1 MNQHRKGLSLFQLI
15 DRKKFDALAKKH
27 RIDRSVRSFKT
38 WEFTQALLCSFVM
51 RLGSFREVEMALG
64 IPDSTFGDALRLRHS
79 EFFRELCDLVLLEIR
94 GKTESRKCR
103 KAIRQILAIDSS
115 EIDVH
120 GSLFDQPGW
129 KKKYTIGH
137 KASAKLHIVWNVD
150 GQWVEDFLITPSRK
164 GDSPVSLK
172 LRLLPM
178 KMYVFDRAYNDF
190 NFWLKVVSAKSDFVT
205 RLKDCASYRALQKS
219 VLRGN
224 QNATGV
230 LYDGPFVSTS
240 LSAKNSELHLR
251 HIIYRAPESQKIFH
265 FVTSNKKMSGETI
278 AGIYKKRWSVE
289 LLFRWLKGHLD
300 IRRLPTKSPNAIRTQ
315 LAVAVLVQLLL
326 QLKKTIDEFGGTL
339 WELLRTIRTD
349 LCRQSLVKYGPTEGC
364 RWNYALVADPTG

>member
-27 RIDRSVRSFKT
+27 GIDRSVRSFKT
-38 WEFTQALLCSFVM
+38 WEFTQALICSFVM
-51 RLGSFREVEMALG
+51 RLGSFREVESALN

-79 EFFRELCDLVLLEIR
+79 EFFRELCDVVLLEIR
-94 GKTESRKCR
+94 GKSESRKCR

-120 GSLFDQPGW
+120 GSLFDEPGW

-137 KASAKLHIVWNVD
+137 KASAKLHVVWNVD

-164 GDSPVSLK
+164 GDSPVSLN
-172 LRLLPM
+172 LRLSPR

-190 NFWLKVVSAKSDFVT
+190 NFWQKIVSAKSDFVT
-205 RLKDCASYRALQKS
+205 RLKDCASYRTLQQS
-219 VLRGN
+219 LLRGN

-230 LYDGPFVSTS
+230 IYDGPFVSTA
-240 LSAKNSELHLR
+240 LSARKSELQLR
-251 HIIYRAPESQKIFH
+251 HIVYRDPMSNKIFH
-265 FVTSNKKMSGETI
+265 FVTSNRRMNGETI
-278 AGIYKKRWSVE
+278 AGIYKKRWAVE

-300 IRRLPTKSPNAIRTQ
+300 IRRLPTKNPNAIRTQ

-326 QLKKTIDEFGGTL
+326 QLKKTIDEYSGTL
-339 WELLRTIRTD
+339 WDLLRTIRTG
-349 LCRQSLVKYGPTEGC
+349 LCQQILIEYGPAEDC
-364 RWNYALVADPTG
+364 RWSSALATNSTS

>member
-27 RIDRSVRSFKT
+27 GIDRSVRSFKT
-38 WEFTQALLCSFVM
+38 WEFTQALICSFVM
-51 RLGSFREVEMALG
+51 RLGSFREVELALG

-94 GKTESRKCR
+94 GKSESRTCR

-120 GSLFDQPGW
+120 GSLFDEPGW

-137 KASAKLHIVWNVD
+137 KASAKLHVVWNVD

-164 GDSPVSLK
+164 GDSPVSLN
-172 LRLLPM
+172 LRLLPR

-190 NFWLKVVSAKSDFVT
+190 NFWQKVVAVKSDFVT
-205 RLKDCASYRALQKS
+205 RLKDCASYRTLQKS
-219 VLRGN
+219 ALRGN

-230 LYDGPFVSTS
+230 IYDGPFVSTS
-240 LSAKNSELHLR
+240 LSARKSNLQLR
-251 HIIYRAPESQKIFH
+251 HIIYRDSLSGKIFH

-278 AGIYKKRWSVE
+278 AGIYKKRWAVE
-289 LLFRWLKGHLD
+289 LQFRWLKGHLD
-300 IRRLPTKSPNAIRTQ
+300 IRRLPTKNPNAIRTQ
-315 LAVAVLVQLLL
+315 LAAAVLVQLLL
-326 QLKKTIDEFGGTL
+326 QLKRMIDKFHGTL
-339 WELLRTIRTD
+339 WDLLRTIRTG
-349 LCRQSLVKYGPTEGC
+349 LCQQILVNYGPPDDC
-364 RWNYALVADPTG
+364 RWSSALATSSTS